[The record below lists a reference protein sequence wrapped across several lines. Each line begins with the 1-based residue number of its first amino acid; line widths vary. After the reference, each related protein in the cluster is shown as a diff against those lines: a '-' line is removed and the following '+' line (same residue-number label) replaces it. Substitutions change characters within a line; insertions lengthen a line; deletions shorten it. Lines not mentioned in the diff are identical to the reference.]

1 MLLKSLLEAAWTRLS
16 DIKQSYVHCLE
27 ETLLRGELKKTFQ
40 NDVQVFVVRLDK
52 SDSLLTRAN
61 EELLTSNFTQENAP
75 LVILRVLWH
84 FL

>member
-1 MLLKSLLEAAWTRLS
+1 MLLKSLLEAAWARLS
-16 DIKQSYVHCLE
+16 DLQQIYVHCLE

-61 EELLTSNFTQENAP
+61 EKLLTSNFTQENAP